1 MGWRA
6 PGDMLPFALWA
17 NCDHTPMFNRIGLV
31 GKPGDTKVRD
41 TLRALL
47 PHLQR
52 RRLDIVIDPH
62 CAELLGKTHFEA
74 ATGPIG
80 DGRDLVIAIGGDG
93 TLLQAA
99 HMIASYDIRL
109 LGINVGH
116 LGFLT
121 DISPEEIGERI
132 NEVLDGH
139 YEEEERLILRTHV
152 IQGGQEFGP
161 YDAIN
166 DVVITKW
173 NIARLI
179 TLETYVNGKFVNSQR
194 SDGLIVSTP
203 TGSTAYA
210 LSGGGPI
217 LHPALDALALVPICP
232 HTLSNR
238 PIVVSGNS
246 RIEIVVGTPELDQ
259 ARLTCDGEIRCEL
272 APGDRI
278 LIEKADRCIRLIH
291 PPGHDHFATLRAK
304 LQWG

>member
-1 MGWRA
+1 
-6 PGDMLPFALWA
+6 
-17 NCDHTPMFNRIGLV
+17 MFNRIGLV
-31 GKPGDTKVRD
+31 AKPGEAKVRD
-41 TLRALL
+41 TLRVLL
-47 PHLQR
+47 PLLQR
-52 RRLDIVIDPH
+52 RNLDLLIDRH
-62 CAELLGKTHFEA
+62 CAELLGKTLLPVA
-74 ATGPIG
+74 PGPIG
-80 DGRDLVIAIGGDG
+80 DGCDLVITIGGDG
-93 TLLQAA
+93 TLLRAA
-99 HMIASYDIRL
+99 HTIANYDIRL

-121 DISPEEIGERI
+121 DISPEEIGVRI
-132 NEVLDGH
+132 NEILDGH
-139 YEEEERLILRTHV
+139 YEEEERLILGSRVLRH
-152 IQGGQEFGP
+152 GQVFGA

-179 TLETYVNGKFVNSQR
+179 TLDTYVNGMFLNSQR
-194 SDGLIVSTP
+194 SDGLIVATP

-238 PIVVSGNS
+238 PIVVEGNS
-246 RIEIVVGTPELDQ
+246 RIEIVVGTPAFDQ
-259 ARLTCDGEIRCEL
+259 ARLTCDGEICCEL

-278 LIEKADRCIRLIH
+278 LVEKTDRRMRVIH
-291 PPGHDHFATLRAK
+291 PSGHDHFATLRAK